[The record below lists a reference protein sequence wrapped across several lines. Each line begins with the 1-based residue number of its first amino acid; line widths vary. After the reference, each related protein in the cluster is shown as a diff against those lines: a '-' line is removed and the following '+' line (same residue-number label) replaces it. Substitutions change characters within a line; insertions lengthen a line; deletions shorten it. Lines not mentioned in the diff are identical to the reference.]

1 MAELS
6 EQQGHLKSI
15 LSQQQELANEINQ
28 LNAQIKS
35 KTELFNKTQGVVEYL
50 NTIGVKLPEPEAT
63 APEPTTAPTEVV
75 K

>member
-15 LSQQQELANEINQ
+15 LSQQQELAIQINQ
-28 LNAQIKS
+28 LNGQLNAKR
-35 KTELFNKTQGVVEYL
+35 ELFQKTQGVVEYL
-50 NTIGVKLPEPEAT
+50 STIGVKLPEPEAPAEET
-63 APEPTTAPTEVV
+63 KTEVV

>member
-1 MAELS
+1 MAELT
-6 EQQGHLKSI
+6 EQQGHLQSI
-15 LSQQQELANEINQ
+15 LSQQKELANEINQ

-50 NTIGVKLPEPEAT
+50 STIGVKLPEPEA
-63 APEPTTAPTEVV
+63 PEEETKTEVV

>member
-1 MAELS
+1 MAELT

-28 LNAQIKS
+28 LNAQLKS
-35 KTELFNKTQGVVEYL
+35 KTELFQKTQGVVEYL
-50 NTIGVKLPEPEAT
+50 NTIGVKLPEESE
-63 APEPTTAPTEVV
+63 EPAEEIKTEVV

>member
-1 MAELS
+1 MAELT

-15 LSQQQELANEINQ
+15 LTQQQELANEINQ
-28 LNAQIKS
+28 LNAQLKS

-50 NTIGVKLPEPEAT
+50 STIGVKLPEPEAPT
-63 APEPTTAPTEVV
+63 PEAKTEVV

>member
-1 MAELS
+1 MAELT

-15 LSQQQELANEINQ
+15 LSQQKELANEINQ

-50 NTIGVKLPEPEAT
+50 STIGVKLPEPEAPAEET
-63 APEPTTAPTEVV
+63 KTEVV

>member
-28 LNAQIKS
+28 LNAQLNS
-35 KTELFNKTQGVVEYL
+35 KKELFNKTQGVVEYL
-50 NTIGVKLPEPEAT
+50 NTIGVKLQEPEK
-63 APEPTTAPTEVV
+63 PTPVANTEVV

>member
-1 MAELS
+1 MAEQLS

-28 LNAQIKS
+28 LNAQLTS
-35 KTELFNKTQGVVEYL
+35 KKELFNKTQGVVEYL
-50 NTIGVKLPEPEAT
+50 QTIGVKLPEPE
-63 APEPTTAPTEVV
+63 EPTPEAKTEVV